1 MHENKVE
8 FADAAARKVLG
19 QAPLGGRPVSLSL
32 SPDGKLAY
40 ASAEDDDTVYV
51 VSVPERK
58 LVREFK
64 TPKGSGPD
72 PVHALAR

>member
-1 MHENKVE
+1 VE
-8 FADAAARKVLG
+8 FADVASRKVLG
-19 QAPLGGRPVSLSL
+19 QAAIGGKPVSLSL
-32 SPDGKLAY
+32 STDGKLAY

-51 VSVPERK
+51 LSVPDRK

-72 PVHALAR
+72 PVHPLARR